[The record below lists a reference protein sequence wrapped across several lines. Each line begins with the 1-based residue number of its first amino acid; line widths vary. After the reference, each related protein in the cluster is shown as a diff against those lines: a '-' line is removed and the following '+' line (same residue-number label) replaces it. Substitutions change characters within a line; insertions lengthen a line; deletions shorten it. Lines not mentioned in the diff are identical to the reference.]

1 MDSPLFTFPA
11 NNTEDLITFGL
22 SVVVTAGAGFALYK
36 MQRTSKKGDAR
47 RRQMLAS
54 MLVFF
59 LVLIAGATA
68 LFSGLTLQRLG
79 TLTLYNTYM
88 DTPMGRIDYSNINNA
103 SLQENKER
111 SLIDPGSAKRSTK
124 LLAIELQDG
133 KVLVFSEKNYDV
145 RAVLNAMRN
154 VLKKADQR

>member
-11 NNTEDLITFGL
+11 NTTEDFITFGL
-22 SVVVTAGAGFALYK
+22 SLLVTAGAGFGLYK
-36 MQRTSKKGDAR
+36 MQRTSKKGEAR

-59 LVLIAGATA
+59 LLLIAGATA
-68 LFSGLTLQRLG
+68 LFSGWTLQKLG
-79 TLTLYNTYM
+79 TISLYATYM
-88 DTPMGRIDYSNINNA
+88 DTPMGRIDYSNVNNA

-111 SLIDPGSAKRSTK
+111 SMIDPGSAKRTTK
-124 LLAIELQDG
+124 ILAIELQDG

-145 RAVLNAMRN
+145 RSVLTAMRN
-154 VLKKADQR
+154 VLKKEDQK